1 MEKITPAARREFSFP
16 GPVDVHGERGDEQ
29 EKENDERQAALQ
41 STKSKRIPVILST
54 HEAKNDEVVIRVVCL
69 PRRSL
74 GRRRVEAV
82 ACHAIANCEGGCQPQ
97 IPGSALPARRGG
109 PVAVSTREGKI
120 TKC

>member
-1 MEKITPAARREFSFP
+1 M
-16 GPVDVHGERGDEQ
+16 HGERADEQ
-29 EKENDERQAALQ
+29 NEENDKRQAALQ

-82 ACHAIANCEGGCQPQ
+82 ACHAIANCEGGSQPQ
-97 IPGSALPARRGG
+97 TWGAHAPRVLATAPSPSRTFAFCAIR
-109 PVAVSTREGKI
+109 STWRSS
-120 TKC
+120 